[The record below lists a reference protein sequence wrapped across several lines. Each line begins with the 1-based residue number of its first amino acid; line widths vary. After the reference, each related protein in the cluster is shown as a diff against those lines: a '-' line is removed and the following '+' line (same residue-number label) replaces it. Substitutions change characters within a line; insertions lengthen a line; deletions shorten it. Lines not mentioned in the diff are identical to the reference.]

1 MAMVCP
7 RCATTHE
14 HRFQCPGCGNALEYP
29 DGEPALSS
37 NPSSHWQQTPW
48 GRIFIGLL
56 LAQGLFY
63 GLRHLVTALVLVAG
77 PVTEPGDETSALFTV
92 VVIQVM
98 QAVTLLAGG
107 MLAGSGQRNGILLG
121 AVVGVWN
128 GVLTGLTP
136 QWAGQSLSA
145 VALYGDPLLQ
155 TSLGALAGWM
165 GSTFWKPLPESESRG
180 PQRIVRKA
188 PKRARPPLFAGR
200 IAFFRVLLGS
210 ALAVGGTLS
219 ASALF
224 ALIDRLGEG
233 ELAGNGTTLDLVV
246 TWEIKALALIA
257 GGLLGGSNTYN
268 GLKQGLC
275 VGIITALVLA
285 ALEAQGVDRWMDAIG
300 LLLLS
305 STSLCLVGGWFG
317 CQLLP
322 PVVKYRKRS
331 FETSPMA

>member
-29 DGEPALSS
+29 DGQPALSS
-37 NPSSHWQQTPW
+37 NPSSQWQQTPW

-63 GLRHLVTALVLVAG
+63 GLRHLVTGLLLVLQPA
-77 PVTEPGDETSALFTV
+77 PAEPGDEMSALLTV

-98 QAVTLLAGG
+98 QAMTLLAGG
-107 MLAGSGQRNGILLG
+107 MLAGSGQRNGMLLG

-136 QWAGQSLSA
+136 LAGQPLSA

-155 TSLGALAGWM
+155 TSLGALAGWL
-165 GSTFWKPLPESESRG
+165 GNTFWKPLPVPEPLG
-180 PQRIVRKA
+180 AQRVVRKA
-188 PKRARPPLFAGR
+188 PKKTRPPLFAGR
-200 IAFFRVLLGS
+200 IALFRVLLGS

-219 ASALF
+219 ATALF

-233 ELAGNGTTLDLVV
+233 DLAGNGTTLDQVV

-257 GGLLGGSNTYN
+257 GGLLAGSNTYN

-275 VGIITALVLA
+275 VGILTALVLA
-285 ALEAQGVDRWMDAIG
+285 AIEPQAAERWMGVIG

-305 STSLCLVGGWFG
+305 TTSLCMVGGWFG
-317 CQLLP
+317 CQLVP
-322 PVVKYRKRS
+322 PVVPYRKRS
-331 FETSPMA
+331 FETSAMA

>member
-1 MAMVCP
+1 
-7 RCATTHE
+7 
-14 HRFQCPGCGNALEYP
+14 LEFP

-37 NPSSHWQQTPW
+37 NSSSHWQRTPW

-63 GLRHLVTALVLVAG
+63 GLRHLVTAFVLVLQPSA
-77 PVTEPGDETSALFTV
+77 EPGDDTSALLIV
-92 VVIQVM
+92 VVIQVL
-98 QAVTLLAGG
+98 QAVTLLVGG
-107 MLAGSGQRNGILLG
+107 MVAGSGQRNGTLLG

-165 GSTFWKPLPESESRG
+165 GSTFWKPLPAPEPTV
-180 PQRIVRKA
+180 PQRVVRKA
-188 PKRARPPLFAGR
+188 PKRTRPPLFAGR
-200 IAFFRVLLGS
+200 IALFRVLLGS
-210 ALAVGGTLS
+210 ALAAGGTLS

-233 ELAGNGTTLDLVV
+233 GLAGNGTTLDLVV

-257 GGLLGGSNTYN
+257 GGVLAGSNCYN

-275 VGIITALVLA
+275 VGIVTALILA
-285 ALEAQGVDRWMDAIG
+285 AVQPQAAEGWAGVIG
-300 LLLLS
+300 LLVA
-305 STSLCLVGGWFG
+305 TTTFPCLMGGWFG

-322 PVVKYRKRS
+322 PVVAYRKRS